1 MRRVRGTG
9 GGTTK
14 AHEKTSEVIDMFDIL
29 IVVMI
34 LKYLHMLKLT
44 KLYILN
50 IHILLYVNYTS
61 MELSPKKIDIKK
73 KKKKARVPI

>member
-1 MRRVRGTG
+1 
-9 GGTTK
+9 
-14 AHEKTSEVIDMFDIL
+14 MFNIL

-73 KKKKARVPI
+73 KKKKGQGPDLVPSIG

>member
-1 MRRVRGTG
+1 MRGTG

-44 KLYILN
+44 KLYIFKYSYFTICQLYLN
-50 IHILLYVNYTS
+50 G
-61 MELSPKKIDIKK
+61 
-73 KKKKARVPI
+73 AVPQKN